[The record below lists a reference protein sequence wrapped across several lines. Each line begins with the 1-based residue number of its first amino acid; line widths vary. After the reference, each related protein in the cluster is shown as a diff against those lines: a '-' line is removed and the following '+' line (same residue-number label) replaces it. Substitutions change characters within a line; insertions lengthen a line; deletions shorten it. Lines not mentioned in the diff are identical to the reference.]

1 MPIDRR
7 RSRRPLS
14 ERLSYYVVNDTRW
27 GRSAASHVLALRE
40 RPFPLHWTAIFG
52 VATVACVA
60 VLFITGVFLMFFYTP
75 SSTPVSY
82 HGGYAPLRGATV
94 SAAFDSTMRISFEV
108 RGGLLM
114 RQAHHWAALLLPA
127 TLIMQILVSFF
138 TGAFRRPRRAQWVLL
153 FLVFVVALIGGWS
166 GYALPDDML
175 SGTGLRI
182 VEGIVLGVPFIG
194 TWTSTLLFGG
204 EFPGEIIAHL
214 YPIHIVLVPVAFVI
228 LTGLQVL
235 LAASQR
241 PPQFAAQG
249 RSEHTVVGIPLPT
262 AGVRVGGVLVA
273 VVGLLVLMAALV
285 TVSPIWVYG
294 PSAPGEASAGSQP
307 DWYTGFLDGAL
318 RLVPSG
324 WEFVWLGH
332 TWSLFVVIPLA
343 VVTIFMTLVLAY
355 PFIEHWI
362 IGDEREHHLLQR
374 PRDTPVRTAIGAAG
388 VVFYGV
394 LWGAGSADVV
404 AHQSGLSLESIIL
417 FCQVTLFVGPAI
429 AFAATKAVCL
439 ALQRRDDELVLR
451 GYETGRI
458 VRLPG
463 GGYIEVH
470 KQLSDEERWRVVSA
484 EQFAP
489 IVLRPDGAGRLGVA
503 RRIRSS
509 LSRVFFEARL
519 RRAPV
524 LGPSTVEKSAVREA
538 VEK

>member
-1 MPIDRR
+1 
-7 RSRRPLS
+7 LS
-14 ERLSYYVVNDTRW
+14 DHIVNDTRW
-27 GRSAASHVLALRE
+27 GRRAVTYAVELRE
-40 RPFPLHWTAIFG
+40 RPLPLHWTSIFG
-52 VATVACVA
+52 VATLACVI
-60 VLFITGVFLMFFYTP
+60 VLFVTGLFLMFVYTP
-75 SSTPVSY
+75 SSAPATY
-82 HGGYAPLRGATV
+82 QGGYAPLRGATV

-127 TLIMQILVSFF
+127 TLIMQIMVSFF
-138 TGAFRRPRRAQWVLL
+138 TGAFRKPRRAQWVLL
-153 FLVFVVALIGGWS
+153 FLVFVVALVGGWS

-182 VEGIVLGVPFIG
+182 VEGIVLGIPLIG
-194 TWTSTLLFGG
+194 TWASTLLFGG

-214 YPIHIVLVPVAFVI
+214 HPIHVALVPVALVI
-228 LTGLQVL
+228 LLGAKVL
-235 LAASQR
+235 LGFSQR
-241 PPQFAAQG
+241 PAQFPAKG
-249 RSEHTVVGIPLPT
+249 RSEDTVVGIPLPT
-262 AGVRVGGVLVA
+262 AGIRLGGLLAA

-332 TWSLFVVIPLA
+332 TWSLFVLIPLA
-343 VVTIFMTLVLAY
+343 VVTIFMMLVLAY

-362 IGDEREHHLLQR
+362 IGDERDHHLLQR

-388 VVFYGV
+388 VSFYGV

-404 AHQSGLSLESIIL
+404 AHQSGLSLEHIIAFYQL
-417 FCQVTLFVGPAI
+417 SLFVGPAM
-429 AFAATKAVCL
+429 AFAVTRSICL
-439 ALQRRDDELVLR
+439 ALQSRDQELLLY

-463 GGYIEVH
+463 GEYIEVH
-470 KQLSDEERWRVVSA
+470 KPLTEEERWPVVAA
-484 EQFAP
+484 ERSEP
-489 IVLRPDGAGRLGVA
+489 VVLRPDDAGRLGVA
-503 RRIRSS
+503 RRVRSS
-509 LSRVFFEARL
+509 LSRVFFETRVRPGSA
-519 RRAPV
+519 AV
-524 LGPSTVEKSAVREA
+524 QKSRVGEA
-538 VEK
+538 VQK